1 MHHVALLFK
10 TTLISNILPQR
21 RSANKLQAKNLS
33 EEFKYN
39 SDRSERDGLKLY
51 QPVGTRKLIKEE
63 LPQVGTEG
71 DFPGIFTV

>member
-10 TTLISNILPQR
+10 TTLISNILPQQ
-21 RSANKLQAKNLS
+21 RSVNKLQAKNLS